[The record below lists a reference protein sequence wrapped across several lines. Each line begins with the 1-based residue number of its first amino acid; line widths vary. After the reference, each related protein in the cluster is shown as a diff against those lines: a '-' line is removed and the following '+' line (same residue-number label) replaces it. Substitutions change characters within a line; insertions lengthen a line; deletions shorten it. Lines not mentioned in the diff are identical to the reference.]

1 MTTVIDLR
9 SAAELLS
16 SPNPFADGAAATYV
30 HAELIDDAHMNNIGD
45 AGNMLERYL
54 FILQERHGAFG
65 HVFNS
70 MAKADGG
77 VLFHCFAG
85 KDRTG
90 IIAAMLL
97 SLAGVAPV
105 DIAADYGETDLQ
117 LAGRYELWIS
127 EAPPDRRE
135 KFRDELRCPPERILG
150 VLDFLETRWG
160 GVATYLDA
168 AGMTPADIDRLS
180 AKLT

>member
-1 MTTVIDLR
+1 MNPLLTLR
-9 SAAELLS
+9 IALRALLRVQIELGHRQENPAELLS

-54 FILQERHGAFG
+54 FILQERHSAFG
-65 HVFNS
+65 QVFNA

-90 IIAAMLL
+90 IVAA
-97 SLAGVAPV
+97 
-105 DIAADYGETDLQ
+105 
-117 LAGRYELWIS
+117 
-127 EAPPDRRE
+127 PD
-135 KFRDELRCPPERILG
+135 
-150 VLDFLETRWG
+150 
-160 GVATYLDA
+160 
-168 AGMTPADIDRLS
+168 PA
-180 AKLT
+180 